1 MSDDDHKPPEGQDP
15 PAGDPP
21 APDPTSPEGEPFD
34 KDRAMATIT
43 KLREAEKEGKR
54 AAKELTDARKKI
66 QEFEDS
72 QKSDAEKQAERLA
85 ALEAKESVR
94 EAEVQDMRLKLAVYS
109 RQADLAIADADL
121 AIAALDR
128 TKVEWGDD
136 GEPSNL
142 DEVLTDLLER
152 KPILKGKGAVK
163 KQGGTD
169 AREGASEG
177 KRPALTA
184 EELDYAQRFGMTAE
198 DYAKWRDV
206 KSIDDY
212 EKTRPAKEKTD

>member
-1 MSDDDHKPPEGQDP
+1 M
-15 PAGDPP
+15 
-21 APDPTSPEGEPFD
+21 PDETATEVQETEETTTEATETTTSTEEEFD
-34 KDRAMATIT
+34 KDRAMKTIT
-43 KLREAEKEGKR
+43 TLRAAEKEGKR
-54 AAKELTDARKKI
+54 AAKELADARKKL

-72 QKSDAEKQAERLA
+72 QKSDAEKQAERLV
-85 ALEAKESVR
+85 ALEAKESTR

-109 RQADLAIADADL
+109 RQTDLAIADADL

-152 KPILKGKGAVK
+152 KPLLKGKGAAK
-163 KQGGTD
+163 KQGSTD
-169 AREGASEG
+169 ARDGSSEG
-177 KRPALTA
+177 KKPPLTA
-184 EELDYAQRFGMTAE
+184 EELDYAQRFGMSAE

-206 KSIDDY
+206 KSIEDY
-212 EKTRPAKEKTD
+212 EKTQPKDTKD